1 MTLFRRNT
9 NKKSARMN
17 RRRRADHAKRTR
29 NRRLIQPEALEQR
42 RLLTGFARY
51 IDDINIGGPGETPLA
66 GDFDSDGYADIAVYV
81 PASNEARWAVN
92 KNDRDGT
99 IGGRI
104 YDQYTIGGT
113 GETPIVGD
121 FNGDGYEDIGVYLP
135 NGTSN
140 ARWAINKNDRNGTFG
155 GRIYDQYT
163 IGGTD
168 DTPIVGDFNGDGY
181 DDIGVY
187 ISNGTT
193 NARWA
198 INKNNRDGSFGGRIY
213 DQYTIGGTGE
223 TPIVGDFNGDGYDDI
238 GVYIPQSTTNNA
250 RWAINLNNKN
260 GSFASQHYIDAY
272 DIGGPGERP
281 IVVDFNGDGLDD
293 IGIQIP
299 STQRWVVA
307 TTPSNGGVFYHHAH
321 ISLSPGETIDG
332 DVVVDDSVWSNP
344 GNLIDGD
351 LSANNSTVRNDGTIQ
366 GTTTASH
373 STIAGDGEYHG
384 GLILDHSVVSP
395 GNGPGVLTTGGVDFG
410 QGSTLRVELNGGSS
424 VPATISFASM
434 QASS

>member
-1 MTLFRRNT
+1 M
-9 NKKSARMN
+9 K
-17 RRRRADHAKRTR
+17 
-29 NRRLIQPEALEQR
+29 I
-42 RLLTGFARY
+42 
-51 IDDINIGGPGETPLA
+51 
-66 GDFDSDGYADIAVYV
+66 
-81 PASNEARWAVN
+81 
-92 KNDRDGT
+92 
-99 IGGRI
+99 
-104 YDQYTIGGT
+104 
-113 GETPIVGD
+113 
-121 FNGDGYEDIGVYLP
+121 
-135 NGTSN
+135 
-140 ARWAINKNDRNGTFG
+140 
-155 GRIYDQYT
+155 
-163 IGGTD
+163 
-168 DTPIVGDFNGDGY
+168 
-181 DDIGVY
+181 
-187 ISNGTT
+187 
-193 NARWA
+193 
-198 INKNNRDGSFGGRIY
+198 
-213 DQYTIGGTGE
+213 
-223 TPIVGDFNGDGYDDI
+223 PIVGDFNGDGYDDI
-238 GVYIPQSTTNNA
+238 GVYIPQSTTNNW

-281 IVVDFNGDGLDD
+281 IVADFNGDGLDD

-321 ISLSPGETIDG
+321 ISLSRGETIDG

-424 VPATISFASM
+424 GTGYDQLRVNASVKLSNASLVATLGYTPALGQEFVIVNNDGTDAVIGTFAGLAEGDSLLIGENRFHITYRGGDGNDVVLRRNRPPLGANASETVDEDASLSSSVSNSDPDGDSVAVQLLTSPSRASSFAIGSNGSFSYRAVGDFSGTDSFTYRVYDGEQFSM
-434 QASS
+434 AYTETINVTPVADAPTLSVANASGSEMQPFP